1 MGIIILLIALGI
13 LLFLIEFLLIPGI
26 TVAGIGGAL
35 LTLAGI
41 YVAFSNFGQQTG
53 LIVLLGTLVITTV
66 IFAISLRARTW
77 RKAMLTTKID
87 SKMNE
92 MPDENRIKPGDRGI
106 AITRLAPMGTVR
118 VNDLVFEVKS
128 ISGYV
133 NPNTEIEIVKVSPS
147 QILVKPIN

>member
-1 MGIIILLIALGI
+1 
-13 LLFLIEFLLIPGI
+13 
-26 TVAGIGGAL
+26 
-35 LTLAGI
+35 
-41 YVAFSNFGQQTG
+41 
-53 LIVLLGTLVITTV
+53 
-66 IFAISLRARTW
+66 
-77 RKAMLTTKID
+77 MLTTKID